1 MTSKVSICNQ
11 ALSLVG
17 AETITSLDDDQK
29 EAKLCKLNYDN
40 IRDTVLEA
48 HDWTFAIKWYELPK
62 LADPPLSEYANAYEI
77 PSEVLR
83 VMFVGQDYNNQD
95 DWQVEGGNI
104 VTNSNSCRCQVIVS
118 IDDPSRY
125 SPLFVQAF
133 VARLAM
139 ELAIPITN
147 SRSLMESNAQLYRA
161 KVQDAVTKDNQQGKT
176 RRIRS
181 RWLQASRSRGYRGAG
196 PYV

>member
-17 AETITSLDDDQK
+17 ANVITSLDDDTQ

-40 IRDTVLEA
+40 LRDTVLEA
-48 HDWTFAIKWYELPK
+48 HDWTFAIKWYDLPA
-62 LADPPLSEYANAYEI
+62 LANPPLSEFANAYEI
-77 PSEVLR
+77 PSDVLR
-83 VMFVGQDYNNQD
+83 IMFVGQNYENQAN
-95 DWQVEGGNI
+95 WQVEGGNI
-104 VTNSNSCRCQVIVS
+104 VTDDTTCRCQTIIS

-133 VARLAM
+133 VARIAM

-147 SRSLMESNAQLYRA
+147 SRTLMESNAQLYRA
-161 KVQDAVTKDNQQGKT
+161 KVQDAVTKDNQQGRT

-181 RWLQASRSRGYRGAG
+181 TWLQASRSRGYRVG

>member
-48 HDWTFAIKWYELPK
+48 HDWTFAIKWYDLPA
-62 LADPPLSEYANAYEI
+62 LADPPLSEFANAYEI

-83 VMFVGQDYNNQD
+83 IMFVGQNYNSQAN
-95 DWQVEGGNI
+95 WQVEAGNI
-104 VTNSNSCRCQVIVS
+104 VTNDASCRCQTIIS
-118 IDDPSRY
+118 IDDPSKY
-125 SPLFVQAF
+125 SPLFIQAF
-133 VARLAM
+133 VARMAM